1 MIQKF
6 NAITVKIPASI
17 VLNKIDKIF
26 LKFRWKCKVSKIT
39 RSILK
44 IRKLRESMFL
54 NIQISNNCS
63 IQGNVASYITRLDT
77 RINEIEFEVQKQAL
91 IFIVN

>member
-26 LKFRWKCKVSKIT
+26 LKFRWKCKVSK
-39 RSILK
+39 
-44 IRKLRESMFL
+44 
-54 NIQISNNCS
+54 NHQINLENKK
-63 IQGNVASYITRLDT
+63 TK
-77 RINEIEFEVQKQAL
+77 RIYVSQHPDF
-91 IFIVN
+91 

>member
-17 VLNKIDKIF
+17 VLNKVDKMI
-26 LKFRWKCKVSKIT
+26 LKSRWKCKVSKIT
-39 RSILK
+39 KTILK

-63 IQGNVASYITRLDT
+63 IQENVAVSRG
-77 RINEIEFEVQKQAL
+77 
-91 IFIVN
+91 

>member
-1 MIQKF
+1 MKQKF

-63 IQGNVASYITRLDT
+63 IQGNVAIL
-77 RINEIEFEVQKQAL
+77 QG
-91 IFIVN
+91 